1 MARSPSSI
9 KTTQKWY
16 PTAPHLISIDPEA
29 ESNPVMSPAT
39 CPVYVDL
46 DDTLISTDMLW
57 ESICFLL
64 CQRPASA
71 FGLPFWLLRGKAGF
85 KRAIAQRLSFNPA
98 LLPYRAEV
106 LDYLREEKA
115 RGRRL
120 VLATASDALL
130 AEPIAEHLRIFDGL
144 LASDGVTNLSGETKL
159 AAIRDD
165 CEGPDFEYLGNAM
178 SDIPIWREAAVAT
191 LVQPSAGAA
200 RAAEGFEGSVKQI
213 ESERPGLGPALKA
226 MRCYQWIKNALLWVP
241 LVLAHQ
247 LGNAQK
253 LSQVAIAF
261 ACFCAIASATYI
273 LNDLLDIESDRRHE
287 RKCKRPFAAGTLPI
301 ANGVVLSSALMLG
314 GFGLSFSMLPWVATG
329 MLAIYTVLTISYSL
343 FLKQK
348 LFLDVLVLAGLF
360 THRVLAGA
368 VAAEVRLSPWLL
380 AFCMFLFL
388 SLALLKRYAE
398 LLATEGGELEG
409 NRRRA
414 YEVTD
419 LGMVET
425 MGLAAGYM
433 AVLVLCLF
441 VTSDDV
447 SKLYPRPNVLWLIM
461 PPILYWI
468 SRMWFLAQRKILLD
482 DPVMFAAVD
491 RTSWLT
497 GGVVVL
503 VAVIAAY

>member
-1 MARSPSSI
+1 M
-9 KTTQKWY
+9 
-16 PTAPHLISIDPEA
+16 SIDREA
-29 ESNPVMSPAT
+29 EINPAMPLEMSPEMTPEMSPAT

-57 ESICFLL
+57 ESMCFLA

-71 FGLPFWLLRGKAGF
+71 LGLPFWLLRGKAGF
-85 KRAIAQRLSFNPA
+85 KRAIAERVSFDPA

-106 LDYLREEKA
+106 LEYLREAKA
-115 RGRRL
+115 SGRRL
-120 VLATASDALL
+120 VLATASDSGL
-130 AEPIAEHLRIFDGL
+130 AEPIAAHLEIFERV
-144 LASDGVTNLSGETKL
+144 LASDGETNLSGKTKL
-159 AAIRDD
+159 DAIRGD
-165 CEGPDFEYLGNAM
+165 CDGSDFEYLGNSAA
-178 SDIPIWREAAVAT
+178 DVPIWRDAAVAT

-200 RAAEGFEGSVKQI
+200 RAAESFEGSVKQI
-213 ESERPGLGPALKA
+213 ETARPGLGPMLKS
-226 MRCYQWIKNALLWVP
+226 MRSYQWIKNALLWVP
-241 LVLAHQ
+241 LLLAHQ
-247 LGNAQK
+247 LSNAQK
-253 LSQVAIAF
+253 VSQVAIAF

-273 LNDLLDIESDRRHE
+273 FNDLLDIESDRRHE

-301 ANGVVLSSALMLG
+301 SDGVLLMLALMLG
-314 GFGLSFSMLPWVATG
+314 GFGLSFSALPLVSTG
-329 MLAIYTVLTISYSL
+329 MLAIYTVLTISYS
-343 FLKQK
+343 FILKQK

-380 AFCMFLFL
+380 AFCMFMFL

-398 LLATEGGELEG
+398 LLATEDGGG
-409 NRRRA
+409 ASNRRRA
-414 YEVTD
+414 YEVSD
-419 LGMVET
+419 VGMVET

-461 PPILYWI
+461 PPILYWV
-468 SRMWFLAQRKILLD
+468 SRMWLLARRKILLD

-497 GGVVVL
+497 GVVVVL